1 MLVAEP
7 ADPAGYGRIVRDPQ
21 GRVAAIVEH
30 RDADDE
36 QRRIR
41 TINTGIIAAES
52 DLLKR
57 WLSRLSSDNSQ
68 GERC

>member
-7 ADPAGYGRIVRDPQ
+7 EDPTGYGRIERDPQ

-30 RDADDE
+30 RDADAE

-41 TINTGIIAAES
+41 TVNTGIIAAES
-52 DLLKR
+52 DALKR
-57 WLSRLSSDNSQ
+57 WLARLSNGNNGASTT
-68 GERC
+68 